1 MRIDI
6 VKGCAGICV
15 YIDDVR
21 VCGPKPWGGGE
32 CIASYEDL
40 QSPEAQRVAELEQQ
54 LGETNEALAACQSEA
69 GGLLAEN
76 ERLKGVIEAD
86 DKRLS
91 DAAISVWGEH
101 IRGCDTPQEMAELI
115 NYLRP
120 LAKSAELEL
129 YESFISGMKRAA
141 DIAYEAWFEG
151 VPPAEIAKA
160 IRAELEPVTRP
171 EQER

>member
-1 MRIDI
+1 MRCGYFTGDTTPP
-6 VKGCAGICV
+6 GC
-15 YIDDVR
+15 
-21 VCGPKPWGGGE
+21 KKM
-32 CIASYEDL
+32 IADYE
-40 QSPEAQRVAELEQQ
+40 QRIAELEQ
-54 LGETNEALAACQSEA
+54 
-69 GGLLAEN
+69 EN

-129 YESFISGMKRAA
+129 HESFISGMERAAKIIAELEQENDRLRGLTVKLARECFDDGYRAGIKRAA
-141 DIAYEAWFEG
+141 GMFDEYPTGWQVEE
-151 VPPAEIAKA
+151 A
-160 IRAELEPVTRP
+160 IRAELEPV
-171 EQER
+171 ER